1 MGFVTNSIL
10 ISTFSDNFSFVSK
23 SSIFLWR
30 NWVLLV
36 MLLVM
41 KFRFVAKGMTSS
53 TFSDETVSSQKN
65 RSFRDE
71 AEDVT
76 KSADKNTISDET
88 HFVTESYK

>member
-1 MGFVTNSIL
+1 MPLVTNLHFVTNS
-10 ISTFSDNFSFVSK
+10 
-23 SSIFLWR
+23 
-30 NWVLLV
+30 
-36 MLLVM
+36 
-41 KFRFVAKGMTSS
+41 MTSS

>member
-1 MGFVTNSIL
+1 
-10 ISTFSDNFSFVSK
+10 
-23 SSIFLWR
+23 
-30 NWVLLV
+30 
-36 MLLVM
+36 MLLVT
-41 KFRFVAKGMTSS
+41 KRRFVTKGMTSS
-53 TFSDETVSSQKN
+53 TFSDEIVSSQKN